1 MRVLT
6 WFERLALAPA
16 LLLAS
21 VFTSGVAWSEEE
33 RGIPP
38 APPRAEGEGP
48 WKRLIL
54 RGATLVDGTGAP
66 PVGPV
71 DIVVEGNRI
80 KDIKSVGA
88 PGVPIDAAKRPKAE
102 AGDHEIDLAGHYVLP
117 GFVDLHGHLGGR
129 EQGTPAE
136 YVLKLWMAHGI
147 TTSNDPGQRQRPRVH
162 GRAQE
167 EERGQP
173 DHRAAPQALRLLRP
187 GREGADHPRPSRR
200 ARWCRTWR
208 RRGADG
214 IKFFGLRPDLMAA
227 AIDEA
232 KKHGLRTTCHHAQLA
247 VARLNVLDTARMGL
261 TSMQHWYGLPE
272 ALFTDR
278 TVQDYPR
285 DYNYNDEQDRFSQAG
300 RLWRQAAPPGSPRWN
315 AVMDELLKLD
325 FTLSPTFHAYE
336 TTRDFMRMSRA
347 EWHEEYTLP
356 SLWRF
361 YLPEPRQP
369 RLVLVHYWTTEDE
382 VAWRDN
388 YRLWMTFVNEYK
400 NRGGRVG
407 IGTDS
412 GYIYNLYGFSFV
424 REMELL
430 REAGFHPLEVIR
442 SATLAGAEALG
453 VADSVG
459 SLEPGKLADM
469 VVVDE
474 NPVAEPEGA
483 LRHRRR
489 QARREERGRPRRRR
503 RATRSRTASST
514 TRSSCWPTCAGWCAR
529 PRTRKASRSARRAA
543 DLRWAT
549 PARRGS
555 DRTRRA
561 SRRPALH
568 PDRDPSQRH
577 EPHRPQQAGGRD
589 RVRLDLA
596 VASPA
601 HAVASPRAPPGPAP
615 DGAPRRGSRGS
626 RPRRAAD
633 CVRGAERPRRRRA
646 AGPSRRRPV
655 ARR

>member
-1 MRVLT
+1 MRI
-6 WFERLALAPA
+6 PA
-16 LLLAS
+16 LLERAAAALLS
-21 VFTSGVAWSEEE
+21 LSIPLLVSGPARAEEEE

-54 RGATLVDGTGAP
+54 RGATLIDGTGAP

-80 KDIKSVGA
+80 RDIKSVGA
-88 PGVPIDAAKRPKAE
+88 PGVAIDASKRPKAE

-136 YVLKLWMAHGI
+136 YVLKLWMGHGI
-147 TTSNDPGQRQRPRVH
+147 TTSSDPGSGNGLEFMVEHKRKS
-162 GRAQE
+162 
-167 EERGQP
+167 ERNEIT
-173 DHRAAPQALRLLRP
+173 APRLLP
-187 GREGADHPRPSRR
+187 YVFYGQGVKAPITTIAGVR
-200 ARWCRTWR
+200 AFVQDVA

-232 KKHGLRTTCHHAQLA
+232 KKQGLRTTCHHAQLA

-315 AVMDELLKLD
+315 AVMDELVQLD

-347 EWHEEYTLP
+347 EWHEEHTLP

-361 YLPEPRQP
+361 YLPSRTN
-369 RLVLVHYWTTEDE
+369 HGSYFHDWTTEEE
-382 VAWRDN
+382 VDWREN
-388 YRLWMTFVNEYK
+388 YRLWMAFVNEYK

-407 IGTDS
+407 VGTDS
-412 GYIYNLYGFSFV
+412 GYTFNLYGFSFV

-442 SATLAGAEALG
+442 SATLAGAQALG

-474 NPVAEPEGA
+474 NPVANLKVLYGTGA
-483 LRHRRR
+483 
-489 QARREERGRPRRRR
+489 
-503 RATRSRTASST
+503 
-514 TRSSCWPTCAGWCAR
+514 
-529 PRTRKASRSARRAA
+529 
-543 DLRWAT
+543 
-549 PARRGS
+549 
-555 DRTRRA
+555 
-561 SRRPALH
+561 
-568 PDRDPSQRH
+568 
-577 EPHRPQQAGGRD
+577 
-589 RVRLDLA
+589 VRLDEKNELVRVGGVRYTIKDGIVYDASKLLA
-596 VASPA
+596 DV
-601 HAVASPRAPPGPAP
+601 
-615 DGAPRRGSRGS
+615 RRM
-626 RPRRAAD
+626 
-633 CVRGAERPRRRRA
+633 VRETKDKEGFEI
-646 AGPSRRRPV
+646 RPV
-655 ARR
+655 GR

>member
-1 MRVLT
+1 MRLPT
-6 WFERLALAPA
+6 IAARA
-16 LLLAS
+16 LLTAVLFAAAS
-21 VFTSGVAWSEEE
+21 FSVAGTGPQDTRS
-33 RGIPP
+33 IPP

-54 RGATLVDGTGAP
+54 RGATLIDGTGAP

-71 DIVVEGNRI
+71 DIIVEHNLI
-80 KDIKSVGA
+80 TDIRSVGA
-88 PGVPIDAAKRPKAE
+88 PGVPIDAARRPKAE
-102 AGDHEIDLAGHYVLP
+102 AGDHEMDLAGHYVLP

-147 TTSNDPGQRQRPRVH
+147 TTSTDPGSGGGLAFAVEHKKKSEANEITAPRLKPYVTFGQGVQDPITRPEQA
-162 GRAQE
+162 RAFVQ
-167 EERGQP
+167 
-173 DHRAAPQALRLLRP
+173 DAA
-187 GREGADHPRPSRR
+187 
-200 ARWCRTWR
+200 

-232 KKHGLRTTCHHAQLA
+232 KKAGLRTTCHHAQLA

-278 TVQDYPR
+278 TVQDYPPG
-285 DYNYNDEQDRFSQAG
+285 YNYNDEQDRFGQAG
-300 RLWRQAAPPGSPRWN
+300 RLWRQAAAPGSPRWN
-315 AVMDELLKLD
+315 AVMEELLKLD

-361 YLPEPRQP
+361 YLPSRINHGSYF
-369 RLVLVHYWTTEDE
+369 HYWTTEDE

-388 YRLWMTFVNEYK
+388 YRRWMAFVNEYK

-407 IGTDS
+407 VGTDS
-412 GYIYNLYGFSFV
+412 GYTFNLYGFSFV

-453 VADSVG
+453 VADRVG

-474 NPVAEPEGA
+474 DPVLNLKVLYGTGAVKLNDRNELVRVGGVRYTIKDGIVYDAKRLLADVRRIVREAKDKEGFEI
-483 LRHRRR
+483 R
-489 QARREERGRPRRRR
+489 
-503 RATRSRTASST
+503 
-514 TRSSCWPTCAGWCAR
+514 
-529 PRTRKASRSARRAA
+529 
-543 DLRWAT
+543 
-549 PARRGS
+549 
-555 DRTRRA
+555 
-561 SRRPALH
+561 
-568 PDRDPSQRH
+568 
-577 EPHRPQQAGGRD
+577 
-589 RVRLDLA
+589 
-596 VASPA
+596 
-601 HAVASPRAPPGPAP
+601 PPG
-615 DGAPRRGSRGS
+615 R
-626 RPRRAAD
+626 
-633 CVRGAERPRRRRA
+633 
-646 AGPSRRRPV
+646 
-655 ARR
+655 

>member
-6 WFERLALAPA
+6 SFERPALAFA
-16 LLLAS
+16 ILLAG
-21 VFTSGVAWSEEE
+21 TLAAGVAWPEEE
-33 RGIPP
+33 RSIPP
-38 APPRAEGEGP
+38 APARAEGEGP

-80 KDIKSVGA
+80 KDVKSVGA
-88 PGVPIDAAKRPKAE
+88 PGAPIDETKRPKAE
-102 AGDHEIDLAGHYVLP
+102 PGDHEIDLAGHYVLP

-136 YVLKLWMAHGI
+136 YVLKLWMGHGI
-147 TTSNDPGQRQRPRVH
+147 TTSADPGSGNGLEFMVEHKKKSEANQITAPRLKPYVTFGQGLKEPVIRPEQA
-162 GRAQE
+162 RAFVQ
-167 EERGQP
+167 
-173 DHRAAPQALRLLRP
+173 DVA
-187 GREGADHPRPSRR
+187 
-200 ARWCRTWR
+200 

-232 KKHGLRTTCHHAQLA
+232 KKQGLRTTCHHAQLA

-278 TVQDYPR
+278 SVQDYPR
-285 DYNYNDEQDRFSQAG
+285 DYNYNDEQDRFSEAG

-315 AVMDELLKLD
+315 AVMEELIKLD

-361 YLPEPRQP
+361 YLPSR
-369 RLVLVHYWTTEDE
+369 VNHGSYFHYWTTEDE

-388 YRLWMTFVNEYK
+388 YRLWMAFVNEYK

-412 GYIYNLYGFSFV
+412 GYTFNLYGFSFV

-442 SATLAGAEALG
+442 SATLKGAEALG

-459 SLEPGKLADM
+459 SIEPGKLADM
-469 VVVDE
+469 VVLAE
-474 NPVAEPEGA
+474 NPVQNLKVLYGTGA
-483 LRHRRR
+483 
-489 QARREERGRPRRRR
+489 
-503 RATRSRTASST
+503 
-514 TRSSCWPTCAGWCAR
+514 
-529 PRTRKASRSARRAA
+529 
-543 DLRWAT
+543 
-549 PARRGS
+549 
-555 DRTRRA
+555 
-561 SRRPALH
+561 
-568 PDRDPSQRH
+568 
-577 EPHRPQQAGGRD
+577 
-589 RVRLDLA
+589 VRLDEKNEVVRVGGVRYTIKDGIVYDAKKLLA
-596 VASPA
+596 DVRRLVREAKDKEGFEI
-601 HAVASPRAPPGPAP
+601 RPPG
-615 DGAPRRGSRGS
+615 R
-626 RPRRAAD
+626 
-633 CVRGAERPRRRRA
+633 
-646 AGPSRRRPV
+646 
-655 ARR
+655 